1 MLLRH
6 LRSLIVVC
14 ASFLWIAPLDA
25 ADLPTLKPLTPL
37 RLDLA
42 SSSMVIVAPQTSE
55 YRRLA
60 KQLCD
65 ELARVTHRVPRIVS
79 DSTAPTDLGAGPI
92 VVLGNLMDSRL
103 ARRLYFEA
111 YDFTDYAW
119 PSPGGHVVRTIRDPW
134 GTGAHV
140 IMLGGSD
147 TAGASEATKVLAALV
162 RQRGST
168 LGYVNQVKLGR
179 WASLIEA
186 SSANLLRSDSD
197 ATWMRSGSGSGFW
210 DHQVQIAKA
219 ATGYLRTGNEAF
231 LTPFR
236 RELRYWLDHT
246 VSGIYYPTGDVKS
259 QVHGFINTILIPW
272 DLVADHPA
280 FSLAERHKIDADF
293 LWVLSSTE
301 GPGRIEHESRKRQVR
316 SNHGTRAGMD
326 AFFGGRYFSRR
337 YGLEEGRHWLEI
349 ADRYFAPQMDC
360 YKPYEDSWGHQW
372 AASMSDVLVY
382 YLAAD
387 KYEYLQSRGFKLAAD
402 RALIAHPPKH
412 APLNYMSACAAASG
426 DTGYLSGWADK
437 DDRRYQLVAR
447 LNGRGDEFLR
457 GFCTGEP
464 VISRNDVLGVA
475 EAPLDKLWY
484 ETINRVNQNEGIL
497 YVNTVPREACFDKIS
512 LREGWSDNDYYLL
525 LDGISG
531 GGHAFQDANCIVR
544 YAKHG
549 VIWANG
555 TYQTTGTATVRAQN
569 GVFTALDGT
578 GAGRLHRYARKL
590 YAGSSGDY
598 MAVAAALEG
607 LGDVDWQRH
616 VVRKRGSWTVVIDR
630 AIAKRSGE
638 LLAERH
644 WHIAGQVTP
653 TSDGL
658 VSESA
663 GQYLHLQT
671 VGVRPEGM
679 RGKIDRAE
687 IVRTRAVPA
696 RPLAIAALL
705 YVNSSPDKRDARLTE
720 TDLGWRVEAAD
731 GVDLLIPNDSGA
743 GMTIVSRQGAAVIGS
758 ASAKAAPGYSQAVAA
773 SPVVGQPTLP
783 PQPPVSVITLPW
795 HELHVGQSSITA
807 IARAD
812 DGRLAAGTAQGNVV
826 LFGAGGARQATAK
839 LPSAIVSLHYFGG
852 DLLVGEERGV
862 LSRMAADSRT
872 RWQHAIP
879 YVNIPWPNWGEGKS
893 RIREIASADM
903 RGDGQTEILVADAD
917 RRVYAFSDRGREL
930 WRTSVEWGVYTAMS
944 VGTYHGRFALLGGT
958 SQPSVWGRCLL
969 YGAQGKVLAH
979 YARPDLQSWCTP
991 SQFRDMR
998 LADLDGDGKAEIV
1011 NAVDTDCRQ
1020 LVVYKED
1027 GEVLWDADVAGSAE
1041 AVAVVLTNGTR
1052 GPVVYCAS
1060 ASGYVYAFD
1069 GRTGTRR
1076 WVCFVGEPT
1085 HFVAP
1090 TLGDR
1095 VIAAA
1100 RSGRVFIIGHGGELI
1115 GAVSLGQPIT
1125 GLLRPG
1131 EDRQANAVVLG
1142 TRDGRLLLLP
1152 NTSSQ
1157 KPTVVNTESYTPAAR
1172 GRMRTAENL

>member
-6 LRSLIVVC
+6 SRSLIVVC
-14 ASFLWIAPLDA
+14 ASLLWIAPLNA
-25 ADLPTLKPLTPL
+25 ALPELKPLIPL
-37 RLDLA
+37 RVDLA
-42 SSSMVIVAPQTSE
+42 SSSTAIVAPQTPA

-60 KQLCD
+60 EQLRD
-65 ELARVTHRVPRIVS
+65 ALAPVTHRVPRIVP
-79 DSTAPTDLGAGPI
+79 DSAAPKDLGAGPI

-119 PSPGGHVVRTIRDPW
+119 PGAGGHVVRTIRDPW

-147 TAGASEATKVLAALV
+147 TAGVDEATEALATLV

-186 SSANLLRSDSD
+186 YSANLLRCDSD

-210 DHQVQIAKA
+210 DHQIQIARA
-219 ATGYLRTGNEAF
+219 ATGYLRTGNEAY

-236 RELRYWLDHT
+236 RELRYWFDHT
-246 VSGIYYPTGDVKS
+246 VSGVYHPTGDVKS

-280 FSLAERHKIDADF
+280 FSPAERHQIDADF
-293 LWVLSSTE
+293 LWALSSTE
-301 GPGRIEHESRKRQVR
+301 GPGRIEGESRRRQVR
-316 SNHGTRAGMD
+316 SNHGTRTGMD

-372 AASMSDVLVY
+372 AASMHDILAY

-387 KYEYLQSRGFKLAAD
+387 KHEYLRSPGFKQAAE

-426 DTGYLSGWADK
+426 DTGYLSGWADD
-437 DDRRYQLVAR
+437 DDRRCQLAAR
-447 LNGRGDEFLR
+447 LGGMGDEFLR
-457 GFCTGEP
+457 GFCTGKP
-464 VISRNDVLGVA
+464 VVPRNDLLGVA
-475 EAPLDKLWY
+475 EAPLDELWY
-484 ETINRVNQNEGIL
+484 ETIDRIVKNEGFL
-497 YVNTVPREACFDKIS
+497 YVNTLPREACFDKIS
-512 LREGWSDNDYYLL
+512 LREGWRDDDYYLL

-544 YAKHG
+544 YAERG
-549 VIWANG
+549 VVWTND
-555 TYQTTGTATVRAQN
+555 TYQTSGTATVREQN
-569 GVFTALDGT
+569 GVFTALDAT
-578 GAGRLHRYARKL
+578 GPGCLHRYARKL
-590 YAGSSGDY
+590 YAGTFGDY

-616 VVRKRGSWTVVIDR
+616 IVRKRGSWTVVIDR
-630 AIAKRSGE
+630 MLPKRSGE

-644 WHIAGQVTP
+644 WHVAGQVRP

-663 GQYLHLQT
+663 GRYLHLQT
-671 VGVRPEGM
+671 AGVRPEGM
-679 RGKIDRAE
+679 RGRTDRAE
-687 IVRTRAVPA
+687 IVRTRAVPD
-696 RPLAIAALL
+696 RPLGIATVL
-705 YVNSSPDKRDARLTE
+705 YVNSHPDKREASLTE
-720 TDLGWRVEAAD
+720 TELGWRVEAAD
-731 GVDLLIPNDSGA
+731 GVHLLVPDDSGA
-743 GMTIVSRQGAAVIGS
+743 GIKIVSRQGTAAIGS
-758 ASAKAAPGYSQAVAA
+758 ASAKAAPGYPQAVVAR
-773 SPVVGQPTLP
+773 PVVGQPTLP
-783 PQPPVSVITLPW
+783 LIPHAPAIALPW
-795 HELHVGQSSITA
+795 REMRAARSPITVV
-807 IARAD
+807 ARAD
-812 DGRLAAGTAQGNVV
+812 DGRLAAGTAQGDVA

-839 LPSAIVSLHYFGG
+839 LLSGIVSLHYFGD

-862 LSRMAADSRT
+862 LSRMAVDGRT

-893 RIREIASADM
+893 RIREIAFADM
-903 RGDGQTEILVADAD
+903 WGDGRNEILVADAD
-917 RRVYAFSDRGREL
+917 RRLYAFSDEGREL
-930 WRTSVEWGVYTAMS
+930 WKASVEWGVYTAMS

-958 SQPSVWGRCLL
+958 SQPSIWGRCLL
-969 YGAQGKVLAH
+969 YGAEGKVLTH
-979 YARPDLQSWCTP
+979 YARPDLQSWCNP

-1027 GEVLWDADVAGSAE
+1027 GKVLWDADVAGSAE
-1041 AVAVVLTNGTR
+1041 AVAVAPTGGTR
-1052 GPVVYCAS
+1052 SPVVYCAS

-1069 GRTGTRR
+1069 GRRGTRR
-1076 WVCFVGEPT
+1076 WACFVGEPT

-1090 TLGDR
+1090 TSGGR

-1100 RSGRVFIIGHGGELI
+1100 RSGRVFAIDHGGELI

-1131 EDRQANAVVLG
+1131 EDRGANAVVLG

-1152 NTSSQ
+1152 NTSGQ
-1157 KPTVVNTESYTPAAR
+1157 KPTVVNTESHTPTAR
-1172 GRMRTAENL
+1172 SRTRTAENL